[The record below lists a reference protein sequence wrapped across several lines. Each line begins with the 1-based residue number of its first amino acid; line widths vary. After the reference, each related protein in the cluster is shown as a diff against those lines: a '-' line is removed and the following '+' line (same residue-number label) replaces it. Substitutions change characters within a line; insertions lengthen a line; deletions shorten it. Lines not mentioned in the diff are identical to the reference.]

1 MRRLVLVLV
10 AAWMAQSAMGCAH
23 GRGARAAGQIAAGLA
38 VAAAAQAITTAA
50 QAAPEKGGDRA
61 QMTDEE
67 RRLERERKDEE
78 LVREANVGLRAA
90 KRRAAAQPAAFP
102 SL

>member
-38 VAAAAQAITTAA
+38 VAAAAQAITIA
-50 QAAPEKGGDRA
+50 
-61 QMTDEE
+61 
-67 RRLERERKDEE
+67 
-78 LVREANVGLRAA
+78 V
-90 KRRAAAQPAAFP
+90 
-102 SL
+102 